1 MWALTDKTALVL
13 KRFVPAATL
22 TDSGGVVKFA
32 YLPEYLQA
40 GGPAIATS
48 LPLAAESRQYAN
60 GASPAYFAGLL
71 PEGRRLNAIAK
82 TLKTSASNDLEL
94 LLALGSDAIGDVQ
107 VIDPQ
112 ADPYVS
118 SAIELPR
125 DSTSLNFAE
134 LQEQYFGSAASGL
147 PGFQDKISSRM
158 LNAPARHRGKEFI
171 IKFNSQEAP
180 HAVENEYFFLSLAK
194 RLGLKTAEFQLLT
207 DQEGKHALQLQR
219 FDREAVDGK
228 TARLA
233 MEDACQV
240 LNLYPSQ
247 KYELGFETVAKA
259 LIGLCSARSVAALT
273 LIKQL
278 VFSYLIGNGD
288 AHAKNFSV
296 LQQRSGEWRVAPA
309 YDLLCTAYYEDKE
322 MALSIEGKKSGWT
335 RSDVVDF
342 AGSLGVPGLLA
353 ERLIDDMLRKL
364 SNVASDIDS
373 GALPFRRDQ
382 NYDVTKLLRSR
393 AKALAG

>member
-1 MWALTDKTALVL
+1 MTDKTALVL
-13 KRFVPAATL
+13 KRFIPAATL
-22 TDSGGVVKFA
+22 TDSGGRVTFA
-32 YLPEYLQA
+32 YLPEYLQG

-48 LPLAAESRQYAN
+48 LPLSAESREYAN

-82 TLKTSASNDLEL
+82 TLKTSASNDLDL

-125 DSTSLNFAE
+125 DSSTLSFAK

-171 IKFNSQEAP
+171 IKFNSPEAP

-194 RLGLKTAEFQLLT
+194 QVGLKTAEFQLLT

-219 FDREAVDGK
+219 FDREVVDGK
-228 TARLA
+228 TTRLA

-247 KYELGFETVAKA
+247 KYELGFETVASA
-259 LIGLCSARSVAALT
+259 LIAHCSARSVAALT

-296 LQQRSGEWRVAPA
+296 LQQQSGEWRVAPA
-309 YDLLCTAYYEDKE
+309 YDLLCTAYYEDKQ
-322 MALSIEGKKSGWT
+322 MALPIDSKKSGWT
-335 RSDVVDF
+335 RNDLIAF
-342 AGSLGVPGLLA
+342 ADSIGVPRLLV
-353 ERLIDDMLRKL
+353 EKLIDEMLRKM
-364 SNVASDIDS
+364 SNVASDLDS

-382 NYDVTKLLRSR
+382 NYDATKLLRSR
-393 AKALAG
+393 AKSLAG